1 MPKKSFDTH
10 NELLGMFDDTA
21 EVFFDDAPDKSSV
34 HSLISIQD
42 IKVSSGR
49 RPVDASKVKD
59 LVKSINEVGLINPIT
74 LTRDNRLIAGA
85 HRVQAFKDMGLTEI
99 PFTYLEKDDDLLI
112 ELAEIDEN
120 LVRGELHF
128 LEQSRVLERRKEIYE
143 QLYPETKHG
152 GDRRSEDFKWNQ
164 IPLENNVEDKGSEN
178 FKWNRVPLDSGES
191 AEHEPI
197 PSFADDTAAKT
208 GFTPRKIR
216 QDIQLSRD
224 LTDKAKKAIEDYN
237 ATKKEA
243 LQLSRMSPEKQNEI
257 ADRSV
262 EAGSISGAIRL
273 ISREAMKRLPSLE
286 QLKQESETAEERQL
300 RYKSKRSI
308 ERVLQSAEYLKK
320 LNARDYQRD
329 AVKGNLK
336 IYKDKR
342 GEYTFYGKSSTGWL
356 ESEYYDIPDGYTIY
370 MCAGTEL
377 IILNE
382 HSLICHLGTDFENDK
397 PIIIDSAD
405 PEGKDG
411 VIIELVK
418 AGRK

>member
-1 MPKKSFDTH
+1 MPKKSFEAPD
-10 NELLGMFDDTA
+10 ESLGMFDDTA
-21 EVFFDDAPDKSSV
+21 EIFFDDAPEKPSI
-34 HSLISIQD
+34 HNMISIQD
-42 IKVSSGR
+42 IEISLGR

-152 GDRRSEDFKWNQ
+152 GDRK
-164 IPLENNVEDKGSEN
+164 SEN
-178 FKWNRVPLDSGES
+178 FKWNQVPLDFKGNQIPLDSSGPT
-191 AEHEPI
+191 EHEPM

-257 ADRSV
+257 ADRSI

-273 ISREAMKRLPSLE
+273 INREAMKRLPSLE
-286 QLKQESETAEERQL
+286 QLKQESETAEEKQL
-300 RYKSKRSI
+300 RYKNKRSI

-329 AVKGNLK
+329 VLKGNLK

-342 GEYTFYGKSSTGWL
+342 GEYTFYGKSLTGWL
-356 ESEYYDIPDGYTIY
+356 ESEYYDIPDGYTVY

-382 HSLICHLGTDFENDK
+382 HSLICHLGTDIENDK
-397 PIIIDSAD
+397 PIIIDSAEPD
-405 PEGKDG
+405 AKDG
-411 VIIELVK
+411 VIVELVK
-418 AGRK
+418 ADRK